1 MNCDKFNECLDN
13 YENLSDETKL
23 EMDKHVLECANC
35 KSELEFMRSIIS
47 TAKSLP
53 DINVPVDFMEKLN
66 VRIDEEEKKK
76 ARITRRVMRNV
87 RRNWKQYTAAAAC
100 FALVAVVT
108 ANSNM
113 FVDKMNGN
121 DDGVIQEE
129 TVVTDSN
136 GNTSASTTAPVV
148 VANQDGAEE
157 NQPTVFEETVENTI
171 PENKT
176 AKSTSPLATAKP
188 KTSTSTNSVKSS
200 VVANNSKS
208 TSAPSVSSTVQN
220 NTVPSVATEPVK
232 TDESQNT
239 VSQETTPEVNDNSND
254 IQTYSQNDG
263 IAIASIDVQSGDR
276 PVYDGTADNANN
288 SRAVK
293 SNAEDDYSLASGAQ
307 IAYGRYYKLDKDG
320 NPIEEPEENKPIGSI
335 VISAKDA
342 DEALSVIRQ
351 YSYDED
357 GEFYTT
363 SSDRL
368 TSMLSVLSVQGIGY
382 SNYTPAYEG
391 EVTFKLVIS

>member
-1 MNCDKFNECLDN
+1 MDCDKFNEYLDS

-23 EMDKHVLECANC
+23 EMDKHSQECENC

-53 DINVPVDFMEKLN
+53 DINIPVDFIEKLN

-76 ARITRRVMRNV
+76 ARITRRVIRNV

-108 ANSNM
+108 SNSNM
-113 FVDKMNGN
+113 FVEKMNGN

-136 GNTSASTTAPVV
+136 GNTPVSTASPVV
-148 VANQDGAEE
+148 VQDSTNES
-157 NQPTVFEETVENTI
+157 QPTVIEETVENTI
-171 PENKT
+171 AENKT
-176 AKSTSPLATAKP
+176 SKSTASLVTAKP
-188 KTSTSTNSVKSS
+188 KTSTNSVKSS

-208 TSAPSVSSTVQN
+208 ESYSAVRTETLNSAVPEVSS
-220 NTVPSVATEPVK
+220 SPVNS
-232 TDESQNT
+232 DESA
-239 VSQETTPEVNDNSND
+239 VSVEIKNETPENTSDV
-254 IQTYSQNDG
+254 QTYSQDEG
-263 IAIASIDVQSGDR
+263 IAVANVDVQSDEY
-276 PVYDGTADNANN
+276 PVYNESETNVNN
-288 SRAVK
+288 SRTVK
-293 SNAEDDYSLASGAQ
+293 SDVEAGYKLAKGSK

-320 NPIEEPEENKPIGSI
+320 NPIEKPEENRPIGSI
-335 VISAKDA
+335 VISSKDA
-342 DEALSVIRQ
+342 EEALSVIRQ

-357 GEFYTT
+357 GDFYTT

-368 TSMLSVLSVQGIGY
+368 TSMLSVLTGQGIGY

-391 EVTFKLVIS
+391 ELTFKLVIS

>member
-13 YENLSDETKL
+13 YENLSDETKQK
-23 EMDKHVLECANC
+23 MDKHALECANC

-129 TVVTDSN
+129 TVVTDSD
-136 GNTSASTTAPVV
+136 GNTAVSTTAPKVD
-148 VANQDGAEE
+148 AQDNAEE

-176 AKSTSPLATAKP
+176 AKSTSSLATAKP
-188 KTSTSTNSVKSS
+188 QTSTSTNSIKSS
-200 VVANNSKS
+200 VVANNSRS
-208 TSAPSVSSTVQN
+208 TSAPSVSPKVQN
-220 NTVPSVATEPVK
+220 NAVPSVSAEPAK
-232 TDESQNT
+232 SEEGA
-239 VSQETTPEVNDNSND
+239 VSQKTTAEVADNSND
-254 IQTYSQNDG
+254 IQAYSQDDG
-263 IAIASIDVQSGDR
+263 TTIASIDVQSDDY
-276 PVYDGTADNANN
+276 PVYDGTADNINN
-288 SRAVK
+288 SRTVK
-293 SNAEDDYSLASGAQ
+293 SSVEDDYSLAGGAQ

-320 NPIEEPEENKPIGSI
+320 NPIEDPEENKPIGSI

-368 TSMLSVLSVQGIGY
+368 TSMLSV
-382 SNYTPAYEG
+382 
-391 EVTFKLVIS
+391 